1 MKQMWNRQKGAD
13 NRPKKPAPRR
23 LRHPKDFPSPTLDIL
38 LRRITNCG
46 KESARRMKADSERKT
61 GRDHK
66 SFDHRTRKR
75 TAAKNSLRPGG
86 ASGARGVQRV
96 HKIDVLGRE

>member
-1 MKQMWNRQKGAD
+1 MWDRQKGAD
-13 NRPKKPAPRR
+13 NGPKQPAPRR
-23 LRHPKDFPSPTLDIL
+23 LRHPKDFPSPALDIL

-75 TAAKNSLRPGG
+75 IAAKNSLKSG
-86 ASGARGVQRV
+86 GARGVQRI
-96 HKIDVLGRE
+96 HKIDVLGCE